1 MKYRVKV
8 LRTIKAEETE
18 IGVGTIILLRCASK
32 QMIKL
37 LRKKYTEDKMCLI
50 GDIGFLFRFDGIGLG
65 ENEKFYRP

>member
-1 MKYRVKV
+1 MKYRVKALKTV
-8 LRTIKAEETE
+8 KAEETE
-18 IGVGTIILLRCASK
+18 IGVGAIILLRCASK

-50 GDIGFLFRFDGIGLG
+50 GDIAFLFRFDGIGLG